1 MAINDEITNKKII
14 DLYFNQ
20 HKTIR
25 EVCRILGKTSRYVV
39 PVIKEHRLR
48 LAPNSHDDNK
58 QEKTKSLPEV
68 RSFKLFA
75 VGKSPVEVA
84 TKLNLSGS
92 TVQQYYTQYWE
103 LENMHE
109 LNEIY
114 NEIKNRIGYFVKLVR
129 LAKKEHLTLEEVIGF
144 INMSNN
150 IQDLKRQYKQLN
162 VRIVEL
168 ESKLYASKDEL
179 KKLDGQITEAT
190 NLIEIK
196 SEIIERK
203 SQILTHLISQKQK
216 LEQYMEYIKSSQN
229 YKEIEQ
235 ITANKVTELLS
246 DNKQLLDY
254 AFISVVTVLRSDSD
268 KRFLFETLQSS
279 FFSYP
284 SIIDNKS
291 FWESKRPAG
300 EEQFVKERVLEDA
313 NRILEWLKKGI
324 VDTTIAGFDK
334 DASSTHLALPYYESS

>member
-1 MAINDEITNKKII
+1 
-14 DLYFNQ
+14 
-20 HKTIR
+20 
-25 EVCRILGKTSRYVV
+25 
-39 PVIKEHRLR
+39 
-48 LAPNSHDDNK
+48 
-58 QEKTKSLPEV
+58 
-68 RSFKLFA
+68 
-75 VGKSPVEVA
+75 
-84 TKLNLSGS
+84 
-92 TVQQYYTQYWE
+92 
-103 LENMHE
+103 MHE

-114 NEIKNRIGYFVKLVR
+114 NEIKNSIGYFVKLVR

-144 INMSNN
+144 INMSND
-150 IQDLKRQYKQLN
+150 IQDLKIHYKQLN
-162 VRIVEL
+162 VGMVEL
-168 ESKLYASKDEL
+168 ESKLYAKKEEL
-179 KKLDGQITEAT
+179 RKLDGQITKAT